1 MKHNYSKDMALY
13 VEIQKSTDK
22 ELIDLVRSWFNG
34 KEIDIRKIE
43 FAARELENRGYK
55 LTVTF
60 ERG

>member
-1 MKHNYSKDMALY
+1 MKHDYAKDMALY

-22 ELIDLVRSWFNG
+22 ELMDLVHSWFNG

-43 FAARELENRGYK
+43 FAVRELENRGYK
-55 LTVTF
+55 PAITF